1 MGRRCTYLTK
11 DKLKGAVEDF
21 AAARRGQGTNLAG
34 LFIGLLIAAI
44 IAVEVFIPVVLES
57 VNNSN
62 VTGTTATILELLP
75 MFAGLL
81 LLIALAAPL
90 MRRI

>member
-1 MGRRCTYLTK
+1 MNPIKRLKEEGQKFANAGR
-11 DKLKGAVEDF
+11 A
-21 AAARRGQGTNLAG
+21 QGTNLAG

-57 VNNSN
+57 VNSSN
-62 VTGTTATILELLP
+62 ASGTTLTILELLP

-81 LLIALAAPL
+81 LLIALASPL

>member
-1 MGRRCTYLTK
+1 MNPIKR
-11 DKLKGAVEDF
+11 LKEE
-21 AAARRGQGTNLAG
+21 ARAFSAGTRGQGTNLAG

-57 VNNSN
+57 VNSSN
-62 VTGTTATILELLP
+62 ASGTTLTILELLP

-81 LLIALAAPL
+81 LLIALASPL